1 MSVGNCFP
9 SKCAGYSGNYKNIS
23 NILLGKGT
31 IFVST
36 LSKGNHNSILTN
48 CVKYKNNNKN
58 ITITKYASRSCISVN
73 MKTCNHFCSLIQ
85 QC

>member
-48 CVKYKNNNKN
+48 CVKYKNNNKKN
-58 ITITKYASRSCISVN
+58 HNNKICIQELYIS
-73 MKTCNHFCSLIQ
+73 
-85 QC
+85 